1 MKDHLEEVTA
11 LSDIEAPQQILL
23 IFLMTF
29 LFGLYHRCSAGRGN
43 EVWDP
48 LLGTRF
54 RKEPLEIHTVL
65 HKIPALIEVTHCY
78 IENLFE

>member
-29 LFGLYHRCSAGRGN
+29 LFGLYHRCNAGRGN

-54 RKEPLEIHTVL
+54 QKEPLEIHIVL
-65 HKIPALIEVTHCY
+65 HRYTRI
-78 IENLFE
+78 